1 MKKIIGVC
9 LAACGLLNAAGFK
22 IPEQSNDSVALLNS
36 NVATSFGADAA
47 YNNPANMV
55 FLDGERSSFEN
66 SLTYLQMAKTKF
78 SHAGGQKFTS
88 KKAGA
93 FVPTFHFVSP
103 KIGDSFRVGFSL
115 VVPAGMSMRWE
126 DGLPRAM
133 SKKFDLKVVE
143 ANPSVAYAVTDS
155 FAVALGLRAVYTRGE
170 AVNDIPLPPPS
181 KYSQDIKGDGIDFGY
196 NLALTY
202 KPTSDLSLAATYR
215 SKVNMKLKGDAQIVL
230 PMGSPYSGSAS
241 LSVPLPASLNLALS
255 YKISNTTLMFDFE
268 RTYWSAWK
276 ELDFEYGDATAAQ
289 RTNPY
294 FKKFDDP
301 KRRDWKNSDA
311 YRIGIAHDATDK
323 LRLMG
328 AVTFDEAASRTYT
341 TGYDLP
347 DTNSVIYAAGF
358 NYKFTDALELGASYF
373 YQNRKARDAKHV
385 SGNPYD
391 PNGRFERGNAQAINL
406 GVKYKF

>member
-78 SHAGGQKFTS
+78 SHEGGQQFTS

-170 AVNDIPLPPPS
+170 AVNDIPLPPPL

-215 SKVNMKLKGDAQIVL
+215 SKVNMKLKGDSQIVL
-230 PMGSPYSGSAS
+230 PLGSPYSGSAS

-311 YRIGIAHDATDK
+311 YRIGIAHDATDR

-358 NYKFTDALELGASYF
+358 NYKITDALELGASYF

-385 SGNPYD
+385 SGNLYD

>member
-78 SHAGGQKFTS
+78 SHEGGQQFTS

-181 KYSQDIKGDGIDFGY
+181 KYSQDIKGDGMHFGY
-196 NLALTY
+196 NLAITY

-215 SKVNMKLKGDAQIVL
+215 SKVNMKLKGDSQIVL
-230 PMGSPYSGSAS
+230 PLGSPYSGSAS

-311 YRIGIAHDATDK
+311 YRIGIAHDATDR

-358 NYKFTDALELGASYF
+358 NYKFTDALELGVSYF

-385 SGNPYD
+385 SGNLYD

>member
-78 SHAGGQKFTS
+78 SHADGQKFTS

-103 KIGDSFRVGFSL
+103 KIGDRFRVGFSL
-115 VVPAGMSMRWE
+115 VAPAGMSMRWE

-143 ANPSVAYAVTDS
+143 ANPSLAYAVTDS

-170 AVNDIPLPPPS
+170 AVNDISLPPPS
-181 KYSQDIKGDGIDFGY
+181 KYSQDIKGDGIHFGY
-196 NLALTY
+196 NLAITY

-215 SKVNMKLKGDAQIVL
+215 SKVNMKLKGDSQIVL
-230 PMGSPYSGSAS
+230 PLGSPYSGSAS

-289 RTNPY
+289 RTNFS

-311 YRIGIAHDATDK
+311 YRVGIAHDATDK

>member
-1 MKKIIGVC
+1 
-9 LAACGLLNAAGFK
+9 
-22 IPEQSNDSVALLNS
+22 
-36 NVATSFGADAA
+36 
-47 YNNPANMV
+47 
-55 FLDGERSSFEN
+55 
-66 SLTYLQMAKTKF
+66 
-78 SHAGGQKFTS
+78 
-88 KKAGA
+88 
-93 FVPTFHFVSP
+93 
-103 KIGDSFRVGFSL
+103 
-115 VVPAGMSMRWE
+115 
-126 DGLPRAM
+126 
-133 SKKFDLKVVE
+133 
-143 ANPSVAYAVTDS
+143 
-155 FAVALGLRAVYTRGE
+155 
-170 AVNDIPLPPPS
+170 
-181 KYSQDIKGDGIDFGY
+181 
-196 NLALTY
+196 
-202 KPTSDLSLAATYR
+202 
-215 SKVNMKLKGDAQIVL
+215 
-230 PMGSPYSGSAS
+230 
-241 LSVPLPASLNLALS
+241 
-255 YKISNTTLMFDFE
+255 MFDFE

-289 RTNPY
+289 RINPY

>member
-78 SHAGGQKFTS
+78 SHASGQKFTS

-103 KIGDSFRVGFSL
+103 KIGDSFRAGFSL

-170 AVNDIPLPPPS
+170 AVNDIPFPPPS

-215 SKVNMKLKGDAQIVL
+215 SKVNMKLKGDSQIVL
-230 PMGSPYSGSAS
+230 PLGSPYSGSAS

-385 SGNPYD
+385 SGNLYD

>member
-1 MKKIIGVC
+1 
-9 LAACGLLNAAGFK
+9 
-22 IPEQSNDSVALLNS
+22 
-36 NVATSFGADAA
+36 
-47 YNNPANMV
+47 
-55 FLDGERSSFEN
+55 
-66 SLTYLQMAKTKF
+66 MA
-78 SHAGGQKFTS
+78 
-88 KKAGA
+88 
-93 FVPTFHFVSP
+93 
-103 KIGDSFRVGFSL
+103 I
-115 VVPAGMSMRWE
+115 
-126 DGLPRAM
+126 
-133 SKKFDLKVVE
+133 
-143 ANPSVAYAVTDS
+143 
-155 FAVALGLRAVYTRGE
+155 
-170 AVNDIPLPPPS
+170 
-181 KYSQDIKGDGIDFGY
+181 
-196 NLALTY
+196 TY

-215 SKVNMKLKGDAQIVL
+215 SKVNMKLKGDSQIVL
-230 PMGSPYSGSAS
+230 PLDSPYSGSAS

-255 YKISNTTLMFDFE
+255 YKISNTTMMFDFE

-385 SGNPYD
+385 SGNLYD